1 MNALQIVA
9 LRAQL
14 CERHITVE
22 EDGTL
27 IIRLRH
33 YEKVIVGG
41 NVPHT
46 VLKKDEEAE
55 IVEIYISH
63 LAKTV

>member
-1 MNALQIVA
+1 MNSLQIFA

-14 CERHITVE
+14 GEHHITVE

-27 IIRLRH
+27 ILPVRH
-33 YEKVIVGG
+33 YEKLVVGG

-46 VLKKDEEAE
+46 VLKKDEQAE

-63 LAKTV
+63 LAK